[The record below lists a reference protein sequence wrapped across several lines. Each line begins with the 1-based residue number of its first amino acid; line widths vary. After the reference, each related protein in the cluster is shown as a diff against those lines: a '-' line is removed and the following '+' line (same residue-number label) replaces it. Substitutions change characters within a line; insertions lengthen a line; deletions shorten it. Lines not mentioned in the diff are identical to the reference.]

1 MLALL
6 HRQQCLTRQHRHK
19 YDPATQRCQ
28 QHHHES
34 ECHAQQQPHGRP
46 DDGEEAIDTPRP
58 WHQRCGFL
66 GDHAQAQWEGQPEQ
80 DAERREPE
88 ERRQMRPPTSAQP
101 LDLGLRVRSRA
112 SALLLASLDAAS
124 GEPPASVA
132 RVRQGAPTLPSVG

>member
-19 YDPATQRCQ
+19 CDPVTQRCQ
-28 QHHHES
+28 Q
-34 ECHAQQQPHGRP
+34 QHGRP

>member
-19 YDPATQRCQ
+19 CDPVTQRCQ
-28 QHHHES
+28 Q
-34 ECHAQQQPHGRP
+34 QHGRP
-46 DDGEEAIDTPRP
+46 DDGEEAIDTPSP